1 MIKIIFYNKTHNYIE
16 IIFIFGQCLEYK
28 TEFYYIIITKISILI
43 NYY

>member
-16 IIFIFGQCLEYK
+16 ITFKFGQCLEYK
-28 TEFYYIIITKISILI
+28 TDFYYIIITKISII